1 MKIKLLFEN
10 WRKYLEEV
18 EAIAAIPGTETQEGR
33 QGTINYFWDEGQEN
47 LEDEKDPAT
56 GWPRFKKI
64 NRKDVGS
71 HPKFGHQMVLFND
84 PGGRDTFYFL
94 LDGETP
100 IFFIATEPHKDG
112 VITGNVRKAGGNFR
126 ATDFYKYLIDK
137 HGAIYSDTI
146 QSPGGQKIWRS
157 G

>member
-1 MKIKLLFEN
+1 MKLLFEN

-18 EAIAAIPGTETQEGR
+18 EEIAPIPGTGTQEGR
-33 QGTINYFWDEGQEN
+33 QGTINYFWDEGREN
-47 LEDEKDPAT
+47 LEDEEDPAT
-56 GWPRFKKI
+56 GWPRFKKT
-64 NRKDVGS
+64 NRKDGGS
-71 HPKFGHQMVLFND
+71 WSGYQVVLFND
-84 PGGRDTFYFL
+84 PGGKDTFYFL

-137 HGAIYSDTI
+137 HGVVYSDTM
-146 QSPGGQKIWRS
+146 Q
-157 G
+157 